1 MIRLPRRDDTSAPQ
15 PSTPATATGDQ
26 APRQADRP
34 DGAIDAAAIA
44 RKPRQVATV
53 LQRLHG
59 I

>member
-1 MIRLPRRDDTSAPQ
+1 MIRLPRRDDTPAPQ
-15 PSTPATATGDQ
+15 PSTPATGDQ

-44 RKPRQVATV
+44 RKPREVATV